1 MNGAFRDE
9 IQSLFNVAWV
19 AGTPSLNGGN
29 AAPIAWPGV
38 DVTPDPLKPWARYQ
52 LKENLANQAT
62 LAPVGSR
69 RFDRLGL
76 ILIQVFAPISKG
88 GGVVLADQLAEIAR
102 SAYEGK
108 GTASGIWFLNCR
120 VNDIGVDKN
129 WYQKNMIAEFR
140 FQELH

>member
-1 MNGAFRDE
+1 MNAAFRDE
-9 IQSLFNVAWV
+9 IQALFNVAWV
-19 AGTPSLNGGN
+19 AATPTLNSG
-29 AAPIAWPGV
+29 APALVAWPGV
-38 DVTPDPLKPWARYQ
+38 DTAPDPLRPWARYQ
-52 LKENLANQAT
+52 LKENLSNQAT
-62 LAPVGSR
+62 LAPTGSR

-76 ILIQVFAPISKG
+76 ILVQVFAPISKG

-102 SAYEGK
+102 EAYEGK
-108 GTASGIWFLNCR
+108 GTSSGIWFLNCR